1 MTKMVCHMKL
11 VPHFLKVQ
19 YDKQYDYNSSLDAH
33 LFNI

>member
-1 MTKMVCHMKL
+1 MKL

-19 YDKQYDYNSSLDAH
+19 YNKQYDYNSSLDVH